1 MATELVLLVVGF
13 LLTTVLGGIL
23 ATWLQQR
30 SWQHQHQAR
39 LAEEAHRRADAVCHS
54 LSELLDKRLYRMLR
68 LFYELRALAAGAGSV
83 DVVEARLKDYDD
95 VLYEWNDHLTLNLAL
110 VGTYFGE
117 TGRDWLNYRIYA
129 TFQQVGRQL
138 EDLYRVTVRGANGT
152 ATLADVERQ
161 LLELNDQI
169 YRLGVFMMTQ
179 LRGGLIGGEAP
190 QPLLRTDSPASVKS
204 RAVPVAGL
212 GQER

>member
-1 MATELVLLVVGF
+1 VVAQLVLLVAGF

-23 ATWLQQR
+23 ASWLQQR
-30 SWQHQHQAR
+30 SWEHQQQAR
-39 LAEEAHRRADAVCHS
+39 LAEEAQRRADAVCHS

-68 LFYELRALAAGAGSV
+68 LFYELRSLASGSGSV
-83 DVVEARLKDYDD
+83 DVVGARLKDYDD
-95 VLYEWNDHLTLNLAL
+95 VLYEWNDHLTLNLAM

-117 TGRDWLNYRIYA
+117 TGRDWLNYHIYA
-129 TFQQVGRQL
+129 TFQQVGREL
-138 EDLYRVTVRGANGT
+138 EDLYRMTVRGATGT
-152 ATLADVERQ
+152 ATLAEVERQ

-179 LRGGLIGGEAP
+179 LRGGLIGGDAP
-190 QPLLRTDSPASVKS
+190 KPMMPPDSPAAVQS

-212 GQER
+212 GEDR